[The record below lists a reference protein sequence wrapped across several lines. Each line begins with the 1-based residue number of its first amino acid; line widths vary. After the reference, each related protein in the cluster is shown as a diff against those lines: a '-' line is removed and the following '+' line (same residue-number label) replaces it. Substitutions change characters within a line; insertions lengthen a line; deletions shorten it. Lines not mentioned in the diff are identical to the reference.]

1 MDTLKHIPENTQTPI
16 NTVHSCTP
24 VSLGP
29 SHCLVQDSSLS
40 FHTAAFAKLH
50 HKSLLHVPLT
60 VTVDNLVCHKYF
72 IVKIVALRHELSL
85 TFLPPSLH
93 SLSSSVSSSPYCPWL
108 NFHIYFL
115 TLKTFS
121 PHTPFTYELS
131 LPFPQF
137 FLLDLKVLK

>member
-16 NTVHSCTP
+16 NTINSCIP

-40 FHTAAFAKLH
+40 FHTAAFAK
-50 HKSLLHVPLT
+50 LHVPLT

-93 SLSSSVSSSPYCPWL
+93 SISSSVSRSSPFCPWL
-108 NFHIYFL
+108 NFHIYSL
-115 TLKTFS
+115 TLKTSF

-131 LPFPQF
+131 LPSPQF